1 VIVSECCEDRPRKA
15 KVLAGVHSSGVGWHV
30 MVTVLG
36 W

>member
-1 VIVSECCEDRPRKA
+1 MKRT
-15 KVLAGVHSSGVGWHV
+15 LARRLMPALVGSGVGWHV